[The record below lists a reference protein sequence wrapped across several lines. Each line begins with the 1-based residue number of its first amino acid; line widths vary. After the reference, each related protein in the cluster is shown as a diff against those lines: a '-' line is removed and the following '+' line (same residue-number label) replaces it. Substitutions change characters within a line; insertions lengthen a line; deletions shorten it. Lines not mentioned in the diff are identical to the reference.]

1 MKMTPKKEL
10 EIRDIRQR
18 LNGSLHASL
27 QERDGAIKIRL
38 KDYPNLTLQELADEI
53 EMSGH
58 SITNISET
66 YLTLNWLH

>member
-1 MKMTPKKEL
+1 MKITPKKEL

-18 LNGSLHASL
+18 LNGSLHESL

-38 KDYPNLTLQELADEI
+38 KDYPNLTLQELTDEI

-66 YLTLNWLH
+66 YLTLN

>member
-58 SITNISET
+58 SITNISGT
-66 YLTLNWLH
+66 YLTLN